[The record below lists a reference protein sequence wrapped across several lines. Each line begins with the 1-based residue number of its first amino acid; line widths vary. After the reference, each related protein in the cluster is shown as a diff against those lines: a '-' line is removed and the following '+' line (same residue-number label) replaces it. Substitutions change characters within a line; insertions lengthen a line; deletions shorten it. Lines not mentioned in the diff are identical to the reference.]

1 MSGGVRSVV
10 RVDTSTAADDLDG
23 LLVRRLASVYVD
35 AKRVVRPDR
44 VGVNTRGIAALE
56 ADLVQRGHVLTAPL
70 RTALAGL
77 RPVDLATH
85 GMRLLARLDARL
97 GNDRRH
103 RPLFAGF
110 PAQVPNYAQ
119 ARYST
124 RIRAFLLNQPNQPCA
139 ICGRAGDIGALAP
152 CAHLLCSTCA
162 PVEELRACPVCAEPI
177 RLRKPHLTPAGN
189 RTADMLVPLTGT
201 LAPLRLGVDRE
212 ADALGEL
219 LALLARRTPLGPQ
232 DRHDLIL
239 LAAHAPTDAE
249 RWLPTEIPVRESKAV
264 VLAGLLPDHLPAGRL
279 DTATDVLRVLWAWSG
294 AHPDLLTPPRLRT
307 VPRRLRRTLLA
318 VLDGLPPEHVYE
330 DLHRHRQAWLRAG
343 ELLHPFDYIGAYPTA
358 ALAFAALRGTDPQA
372 HRAGPALLLAAEAH
386 GDAVTVVADRIVVR
400 TFASRVETLLAA
412 GDTAGATELLVRRPG
427 ELVRRLHHLLRVRGG
442 SGETSLPAELD
453 AALPGVLR
461 RVGPGPLLG
470 AWGRL
475 RAERTAGERRVWFPR
490 GSVAGAYAR
499 NDPGAPVPIAL
510 SAPVCVLIEREL
522 TRRALELPRHEV
534 ALLDA
539 GLDDLIAP
547 FAEHSTAKALV
558 AIPRGSTQP
567 MPRGGRIRL
576 FLHWM
581 QAADQRVDLDL
592 SIALYDANWE
602 YLGLCDYTNLVYGPD
617 RAMVHSGDFTSA
629 PAPHGATEFVDLDIA
644 RLAAQDVRY
653 AVVVV
658 FSYNDVAFDD
668 LLDAFAGFQDLD
680 AVAAGRTFD
689 PSAVRQRFDLAGDAR
704 ICVPMTVDL
713 AAGTAQ
719 WTDLNLSG
727 QDGLHNVFRHTDR
740 LAELA
745 RDLRIHFAPG
755 GRATLGDLARIIA
768 AATTDRV
775 LIRGRRAGEVTEYR
789 RAADE
794 DADAFAARLRDGV
807 GGIAAHLDAG
817 EELVAGRAFV
827 ALVHGDIPIT
837 GGGTLYRLYP
847 GPADTAP
854 AEMRRWSAPDLA
866 SALGPTE

>member
-1 MSGGVRSVV
+1 MSGGVRSIV

-23 LLVRRLASVYVD
+23 LLVRRLARVYVD
-35 AKRVVRPDR
+35 AKRVGPDQA
-44 VGVNTRGIAALE
+44 GVNTRGIAALE
-56 ADLVQRGHVLTAPL
+56 ADLVQRGYVLSAPL
-70 RTALAGL
+70 RTALGGL

-139 ICGRAGDIGALAP
+139 ICGRTGDIGALAP

-162 PVEELRACPVCAEPI
+162 PVEGLRACPVCAEPI
-177 RLRKPHLTPAGN
+177 RVRRPHLTAAGS
-189 RTADMLVPLTGT
+189 RTADILVPIGGT
-201 LAPLRLGVDRE
+201 LAPLRLGVDRN

-219 LALLARRTPLGPQ
+219 LGLLARRTPPGPQ
-232 DRHDLIL
+232 DRDDLAL
-239 LAAHAPTDAE
+239 LAAHAPADAG

-264 VLAGLLPDHLPAGRL
+264 VLAGLLPDHLPADRL

-294 AHPDLLTPPRLRT
+294 AHPDLVTAPRLRT
-307 VPRRLRRTLLA
+307 VPRRVRRTLLA
-318 VLDGLPPEHVYE
+318 VLDALPLEHVHE
-330 DLHRHRQAWLRAG
+330 DLRRHREAWLRAG
-343 ELLHPFDYIGAYPTA
+343 ELLHPFDYIGAYPNA
-358 ALAFAALRGTDPQA
+358 ALAFAALRGTDSA
-372 HRAGPALLLAAEAH
+372 THRAGPALLVAADAH
-386 GDAVTVVADRIVVR
+386 GDAVTVPANRIVVR
-400 TFASRVETLLAA
+400 GFASRVETLLAA
-412 GDTAGATELLVRRPG
+412 GDAAGAAALLVRRPG
-427 ELVRRLHHLLRVRGG
+427 ELVRRLHHLLRVRAGV
-442 SGETSLPAELD
+442 EPTLPAGLV

-499 NDPGAPVPIAL
+499 DDAGEPVPAAL
-510 SAPVCVLIEREL
+510 STPVCALIEHEL
-522 TRRALELPRHEV
+522 IRRARELPRHDV
-534 ALLDA
+534 AFLDA

-547 FAEHSTAKALV
+547 FAERSTAKALV

-567 MPRGGRIRL
+567 MPGGGRIRL

-592 SIALYDANWE
+592 SVALYDANWE
-602 YLGLCDYTNLVYGPD
+602 FRGLCDYTNLVYGPD
-617 RAMVHSGDFTSA
+617 RAVVHSGDFTSA
-629 PAPHGATEFVDLDIA
+629 PAPHGASEFVDLDIA
-644 RLAAQDVRY
+644 KLAAQDVRY

-713 AAGTAQ
+713 AARTAQ

-727 QDGLHNVFRHTDR
+727 EDGLHDVFRHTDR

-775 LIRGRRAGEVTEYR
+775 LIRGGRAEEVAEYR
-789 RAADE
+789 RGVDE
-794 DADAFAARLRDGV
+794 SVDTFAARVREGV
-807 GGIAAHLDAG
+807 GGTAAHFDPAEDL
-817 EELVAGRAFV
+817 AGRAFV
-827 ALVHGDIPIT
+827 ALVHGDVPLAGT
-837 GGGTLYRLYP
+837 GTLYRLYP
-847 GPADTAP
+847 GPSDSAP
-854 AEMRRWSAPDLA
+854 DDVLRWSAPDLT
-866 SALGPTE
+866 SAFAPAE